1 MAEGDA
7 SDCWSG
13 EVLVSS
19 AGAVRQPPGGQGGTL
34 DHGEIAFRRHKDL
47 VHWEETKVGLPGGA
61 ELIRMVRQLH
71 LQSLALTSDTK

>member
-7 SDCWSG
+7 SDCRSG
-13 EVLVSS
+13 EVLVLS
-19 AGAVRQPPGGQGGTL
+19 AGAVRQPQGEGGTL

-61 ELIRMVRQLH
+61 ELIRMVRQLR